1 MLNFQQGFSNHQP
14 KMHHDFDVS
23 CFWQKFCCW
32 CTWFT
37 TAFSRKIWCDF
48 LRLPSQIVVFLSV
61 ALEIP
66 IFTNGM
72 AGHGALRKLRL
83 WLLLFLR
90 GEPRFWPM
98 NWNRFQRFYKRW
110 EAVSAGHIS
119 CLARDFMGICEIQE
133 VVIQCYSVIQQSS
146 MTGDRNE
153 TKYTRSG
160 WIIRDSRFCS
170 DSLTAVLDLNSRKP
184 GAGSR
189 GDRKNVPNIW
199 MNLITTSLRTP
210 LEWWLGLV

>member
-1 MLNFQQGFSNHQP
+1 MWF
-14 KMHHDFDVS
+14 
-23 CFWQKFCCW
+23 
-32 CTWFT
+32 FT
-37 TAFSRKIWCDF
+37 TAITDRCFSQRGAWNPYF
-48 LRLPSQIVVFLSV
+48 HR
-61 ALEIP
+61 
-66 IFTNGM
+66 GM

-189 GDRKNVPNIW
+189 VTERMFQTSGWIW
-199 MNLITTSLRTP
+199 
-210 LEWWLGLV
+210 